1 MWMQLLSLLVRR
13 LLIIVLGNAAI
24 SAFLGPDLVEY
35 LLGDG
40 VVAGIVGV
48 VGTGLLLLWSAREKI
63 LQRVRLK
70 FAAAS
75 PPTTVTEI
83 KEEVAALPIAA
94 QVATAFNSE
103 AGVAPSGAQVEKVVK
118 P

>member
-1 MWMQLLSLLVRR
+1 MTLVIRR

-63 LQRVRLK
+63 LGRVRLK
-70 FAAAS
+70 VAAAS
-75 PPTTVTEI
+75 PPTTVSEV
-83 KEEVAALPIAA
+83 KAEVAALPASA
-94 QVATAFNSE
+94 KLATAFNSE
-103 AGVAPSGAQVEKVVK
+103 PTITPSGAQVEKVISHE
-118 P
+118 